1 MLSQMWKVRGEFY
14 PLYQIKE
21 KKKRLYLAS
30 CGILFIIAVPKGL
43 TLLVNSSYALT
54 VLHSYLHRK
63 IGHVSLAESIEKQM
77 VECFEKNHGLPFLQS
92 LYSAH

>member
-1 MLSQMWKVRGEFY
+1 MLSQMWKVRGGNFI
-14 PLYQIKE
+14 PCTKSK

-30 CGILFIIAVPKGL
+30 CGILFIINVPKGL

-63 IGHVSLAESIEKQM
+63 IGHVSLAEKYRET
-77 VECFEKNHGLPFLQS
+77 NG
-92 LYSAH
+92 